1 MTVRRKSAVT
11 AALLAAAIG
20 LAALADATVD
30 LPWMFSGDTSRS
42 ETSSGESPVA
52 ATMTLSAHSAA
63 SSDAVHDGLLEF
75 VFRSWDADESESIS
89 VKRYPFKAFKLIIR

>member
-1 MTVRRKSAVT
+1 
-11 AALLAAAIG
+11 LAAAIG